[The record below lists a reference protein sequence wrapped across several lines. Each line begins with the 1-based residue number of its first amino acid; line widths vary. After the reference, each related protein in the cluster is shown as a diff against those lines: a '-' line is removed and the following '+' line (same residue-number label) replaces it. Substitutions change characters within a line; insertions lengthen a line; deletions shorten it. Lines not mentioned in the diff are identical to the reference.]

1 MHRRNLTSKVSK
13 RKVPEHVKIWE
24 EFMEVEVPF
33 DDEGRRC
40 VIHHCD
46 QNPSN
51 NDIHNLVCMTRSEHA
66 RWHSAHRTEETL
78 KKKSRSMKGKN
89 CVPCSD
95 DKKKKISDSKKGKPA
110 PWNSHPM
117 DEKTKKKLSESL
129 KGRRL
134 SEEHKKNISK
144 GMKKNPL

>member
-40 VIHHCD
+40 VIHHLD

-51 NDIHNLVCMTRSEHA
+51 NDIHNLVCMTKSEHQ
-66 RWHSAHRTEETL
+66 RWHMNNMTDEHRL
-78 KKKSRSMKGKN
+78 KL
-89 CVPCSD
+89 C
-95 DKKKKISDSKKGKPA
+95 ISKKGKKLSKEHKDKIRN
-110 PWNSHPM
+110 WNLGR
-117 DEKTKKKLSESL
+117 KRKKKSPIRGLYITKIWGL
-129 KGRRL
+129 GR
-134 SEEHKKNISK
+134 
-144 GMKKNPL
+144 